1 MSRIVYF
8 DCASGASGDMLL
20 GAVVDLGLPI
30 ERLREE
36 LAKLPLSGYRLEAS
50 RVTRSGLAAT
60 KVDVVAD
67 APAAGHRHLRHI
79 LELLDGSRSRRR

>member
-1 MSRIVYF
+1 MV
-8 DCASGASGDMLL
+8 L

-36 LAKLPLSGYRLEAS
+36 LARLALPGYRLEAR

-60 KVDVVAD
+60 QVEVVAEVPTGGD
-67 APAAGHRHLRHI
+67 RHLRHI
-79 LELLDGSRSRRR
+79 LELLEASRLEPGV